1 MEVRTNTTVQE
12 FKGNGKLNGVVV
24 KNLKTNE
31 VEELNPATTF
41 IFIGLDPNTAFV
53 KDSIDLDQWGFIQ
66 TSPQFETNIPG
77 VYAAGDV
84 RAGSTKQVIGAVGKG
99 TTAAMMIRH
108 YLESATKQGVS
119 GRLDQEFSPGTPSQS
134 LVRAFLVLS
143 TYCMI
148 PAR

>member
-12 FKGNGKLNGVVV
+12 FKGNAKMNGVVV
-24 KNLKTNE
+24 KNLKTDE
-31 VEELNPATTF
+31 VEELNPAATF

-108 YLESATKQGVS
+108 YFESALRNWGYR
-119 GRLDQEFSPGTPSQS
+119 GD
-134 LVRAFLVLS
+134 
-143 TYCMI
+143 
-148 PAR
+148 

>member
-12 FKGNGKLNGVVV
+12 FKGNGKLNGDVV
-24 KNLKTNE
+24 KNLKTDE
-31 VEELNPATTF
+31 VEELNPAATF
-41 IFIGLDPNTAFV
+41 IFIELDPNTAFV

-108 YLESATKQGVS
+108 YLESALRNRGYRGDWTKNSRQGRPASRWS
-119 GRLDQEFSPGTPSQS
+119 GRFWFYRHT
-134 LVRAFLVLS
+134 A
-143 TYCMI
+143 
-148 PAR
+148 